1 MKPRVLAILTV
12 TGLALFAVFQSRNTF
27 AADTTSGKR
36 VPVIVEL
43 FTSEGCSDC
52 PPADALLRKL
62 QETQPVPNAEII
74 VLGNHVDY
82 WNHQGWTDRFSSASF
97 SERQRQYSFA
107 FNLDSIYTP
116 QMVVD
121 GHLQFNGQNESRA
134 RQAIALALRDQH
146 ANVELAASS
155 PDTLS
160 VKIDSVPASAKKAE
174 VMLAI
179 T

>member
-1 MKPRVLAILTV
+1 MKLRILAALTLV
-12 TGLALFAVFQSRNTF
+12 ALALFSLMQSK
-27 AADTTSGKR
+27 TTLASDQPASGKG

-82 WNHQGWTDRFSSASF
+82 WNHQGWKDRFSSASF

-121 GHLQFNGQNESRA
+121 GQLQFNG
-134 RQAIALALRDQH
+134 
-146 ANVELAASS
+146 
-155 PDTLS
+155 
-160 VKIDSVPASAKKAE
+160 
-174 VMLAI
+174 
-179 T
+179 